1 VEKHIPFPK
10 GVVLM
15 RIVKGLMV
23 LGLVLAFAGGASAG
37 EKGAKKAKKGAK
49 GVHGVVTAVGKDS
62 VTVKVKQG
70 KKAGGGTAEKTFK
83 LNNATKYESV
93 KVTKVKGQK
102 PQKETADAAIG
113 NLATGKHVQIVAD
126 GETAA
131 KVSIVEG
138 KKGKAKKKAA

>member
-1 VEKHIPFPK
+1 VENHIPFRK

-23 LGLVLAFAGGASAG
+23 LGLVLAFASGASAG
-37 EKGAKKAKKGAK
+37 QKAAKKAKNGAK
-49 GVHGVVTAVGKDS
+49 AVHGVVTAVGKDS

-70 KKAGGGTAEKTFK
+70 KKQGGGTTEKTFK
-83 LNNATKYESV
+83 LGSATKYETV

-102 PQKETADAAIG
+102 PQKETADASLST
-113 NLATGKHVQIVAD
+113 LATGNHVQIVAD
-126 GETAA
+126 GETAS